1 MNRIISLVPLLLL
14 VVSHLAQ
21 SRSIRE
27 ESDVDGVDS
36 QRNASSSSSSSSF
49 LEWGLSATAEETCEP
64 VYGILPCSSNVWGL
78 LFLIVVY
85 EILLTQGGKFVA
97 TGSNIFFQMTGPGI
111 FGASLFQILG
121 TFPSLVM
128 VLCESSS

>member
-1 MNRIISLVPLLLL
+1 MGKMNRIISLVPLLLL

-36 QRNASSSSSSSSF
+36 QRNASSSSF
-49 LEWGLSATAEETCEP
+49 LEWGLSARTETCEP